1 MKNYLYSKEFA
12 IDRVNKTADIFGLPE
27 YLCGIDL
34 DSDNNPILRYEVPV
48 LRYDSEEERVYLF
61 INTYTKRCTFKKIDQ
76 YDNIVAYHEVR
87 NATKEKIQEFIDIL
101 TKIY

>member
-1 MKNYLYSKEFA
+1 MKNCLCSEECA
-12 IDRVNKTADIFGLPE
+12 IDKVNKIADIFGLPK

-61 INTYTKRCTFKKIDQ
+61 INTYTKRCIFEKIDQ
-76 YDNIVAYHEVR
+76 CDNIVAYYEVK
-87 NATKEKIQEFIDIL
+87 NPTKEKVQEFISIL

>member
-1 MKNYLYSKEFA
+1 M
-12 IDRVNKTADIFGLPE
+12 
-27 YLCGIDL
+27 CGIDL

-61 INTYTKRCTFKKIDQ
+61 INTYTKRCIFEKIDQ
-76 YDNIVAYHEVR
+76 CDNIVAYYEVK
-87 NATKEKIQEFIDIL
+87 NPTKEKVQEFISIL

>member
-48 LRYDSEEERVYLF
+48 SRYDSYDSCVYLF
-61 INTYTKRCTFKKIDQ
+61 INTYTRRCRFEKIDQ
-76 YDNIVAYHEVR
+76 YGSNVAYYEVK
-87 NATKEKIQEFIDIL
+87 NPTKEKIQEFINIL